1 MRLESERHNGSS
13 IYSNCSISGNIYY
26 FLNWGILVVFSIVLV
41 SALQWSDSAIC
52 THISPPFWISQSYL
66 VHHSTLSR
74 VPVLHSKL
82 SLVIYFI
89 QSSGYMSISIS
100 QFIPPP
106 FSPLVSM
113 YLLKVKCSIC
123 SHQFNIWEHLQEMHL
138 CLRSDIKGIE

>member
-1 MRLESERHNGSS
+1 MMYVHPLLFG
-13 IYSNCSISGNIYY
+13 
-26 FLNWGILVVFSIVLV
+26 F
-41 SALQWSDSAIC
+41 
-52 THISPPFWISQSYL
+52 PSYL

-74 VPVLHSKL
+74 VPVLHSRL

-100 QFIPPP
+100 QFIPPR

-123 SHQFNIWEHLQEMHL
+123 SYQVNIWEHLQEMHL
-138 CLRSDIKGIE
+138 C